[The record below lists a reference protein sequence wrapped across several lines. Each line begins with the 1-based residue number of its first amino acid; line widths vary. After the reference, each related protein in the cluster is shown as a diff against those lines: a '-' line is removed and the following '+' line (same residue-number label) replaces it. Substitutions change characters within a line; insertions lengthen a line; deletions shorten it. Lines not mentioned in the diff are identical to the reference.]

1 MKFVNRIAE
10 LEFLE
15 KEYRNSSSSFVVLYG
30 RRRVGKT
37 RLIKEFIKDKN
48 NIYFL
53 ATEENETEN
62 IKTFQK
68 ILYFKYKIPLLEAD
82 KKLRW
87 DDLFY
92 IISTLNLKEKLI
104 IVIDEFQYLLQSNKA
119 FSSILQKIWDEYI
132 KDKNI
137 MLIVSG
143 SLLSMM
149 KKEILHYTAPLY
161 GRRTSQINL
170 KPISFAYFN
179 NFFEEQKIDLVQLY
193 ALTGGVPKYIETL
206 KVKDDIYTT
215 IEENFLNVNSYFFE
229 EPYFLLEKELKDIG
243 SYFSVIKAIAGGNHK
258 LGKIAA
264 TLSVKQTSLNYYINN
279 LIELDILKREV
290 PVTEKN
296 PKNSKKG
303 LYTIKD
309 NFLSFWFKFIYPFK
323 SYIEIGEVDFVM
335 NIIKKSFIEKHV
347 SFVYEEINRERL
359 KGLKNQIPFPILKI
373 GRWWDTNTEIDIVGI
388 SNDNR
393 PRLFG
398 ECKYTKKPIDL
409 DVYYSLIEKVKKV
422 LKSEKI
428 EKNNLYF
435 VFFSHS
441 GYTKEFLDKTKHT
454 KNILL
459 LS

>member
-1 MKFVNRIAE
+1 MKFVNRTDE
-10 LEFLE
+10 LRFLE
-15 KEYRNSSSSFVVLYG
+15 KEYKNNSSSFVVLYG
-30 RRRVGKT
+30 RRRIGKT
-37 RLIKEFIKDKN
+37 RLIKEFIKSKDS
-48 NIYFL
+48 IYFL
-53 ATEENETEN
+53 ATEENEVEN

-68 ILYFKYKIPLLEAD
+68 IFYLKYKIPLLSD
-82 KKLRW
+82 NKNLTW

-92 IISTLNLKEKLI
+92 IISTLKLKEKLV

-143 SLLSMM
+143 SLLSMI
-149 KKEILHYTAPLY
+149 KKEVLDYTAPLY

-170 KPISFAYFN
+170 KPISFTDFN
-179 NFFEEQKIDLVQLY
+179 DFFEDQKLDLVQLY

-206 KVKDDIYTT
+206 KVKDDIYST
-215 IEENFLNVNSYFFE
+215 IEENFLNINSYFFE

-243 SYFSVIKAIAGGNHK
+243 SYFSIIKTIASGNHK

-264 TLSVKQTSLNYYINN
+264 ALNVKQTSLSYYINN

-290 PVTEKN
+290 PITEKN

-303 LYTIKD
+303 LYIIKD
-309 NFLSFWFKFIYPFK
+309 NFLSFWFRFIYPFK
-323 SYIEIGEVDFVM
+323 SYIEIGDIDFVM
-335 NIIKKSFIEKHV
+335 NIIKRSFIEKHV
-347 SFVYEEINRERL
+347 SFVYEEINREKLRKL
-359 KGLKNQIPFPILKI
+359 KDQIPLPILKI
-373 GRWWDTNTEIDIVGI
+373 GRWWDADTEIDIVGV
-388 SNDNR
+388 SDNGI
-393 PRLFG
+393 PVLFG
-398 ECKYTKKPIDL
+398 ECKYTKRPIDI
-409 DVYYSLIEKVKKV
+409 DVYYTLIEKIKKV
-422 LKSEKI
+422 LKNEDI
-428 EKNNLYF
+428 EIDKLYF

-441 GYTKEFLDKTKHT
+441 GYTKTFIEKAKHN

>member
-1 MKFVNRIAE
+1 MKFVNRTDE
-10 LEFLE
+10 LRFLE
-15 KEYRNSSSSFVVLYG
+15 KEYKNNSSSFVVLYG
-30 RRRVGKT
+30 RRRIGKT
-37 RLIKEFIKDKN
+37 RLIKEFIKSKDS
-48 NIYFL
+48 IYFL
-53 ATEENETEN
+53 ATEENEVEN

-68 ILYFKYKIPLLEAD
+68 ILYLKYKIPLLSD
-82 KKLRW
+82 NKNLTW

-92 IISTLNLKEKLI
+92 IISTLKLKEKLV

-143 SLLSMM
+143 SLLSMI
-149 KKEILHYTAPLY
+149 KKEVLDYTAPLY

-170 KPISFAYFN
+170 KPISFTDFN
-179 NFFEEQKIDLVQLY
+179 DFFEDQRLDLVQLY

-206 KVKDDIYTT
+206 KVKDDIYST
-215 IEENFLNVNSYFFE
+215 IEENFLNINSYFFE

-243 SYFSVIKAIAGGNHK
+243 SYFSIIKTIASGNHK

-264 TLSVKQTSLNYYINN
+264 ALNVKQTSLSYYINN

-290 PVTEKN
+290 PITEKN

-303 LYTIKD
+303 LYIIKD
-309 NFLSFWFKFIYPFK
+309 NFLSFWFRFIYPFK
-323 SYIEIGEVDFVM
+323 SYIEIGDIDFVM
-335 NIIKKSFIEKHV
+335 NIIKRSFIEKHV
-347 SFVYEEINRERL
+347 SFVYEEINREKLRKL
-359 KGLKNQIPFPILKI
+359 KDQIPLPILKI
-373 GRWWDTNTEIDIVGI
+373 GRWWDADTEIDIVGV
-388 SNDNR
+388 SDNGI
-393 PRLFG
+393 PVLFG
-398 ECKYTKKPIDL
+398 ECKYTKRPIDI
-409 DVYYSLIEKVKKV
+409 DVYYTLIEKIKKV
-422 LKSEKI
+422 LKNEDI
-428 EKNNLYF
+428 EIDKLYF

-441 GYTKEFLDKTKHT
+441 GYTKTFIEKAKHN